1 MVGVSAGSTGHLPR
15 SIPVEFKDGVEA
27 SAGVAKL
34 VATEMNAVA
43 EGKVRLD
50 GRQTADRADLEA
62 AVRLAMRAT
71 PLPII
76 NLGTVIN

>member
-1 MVGVSAGSTGHLPR
+1 MRLSARAIGR

-43 EGKVRLD
+43 EGKF
-50 GRQTADRADLEA
+50 G
-62 AVRLAMRAT
+62 
-71 PLPII
+71 
-76 NLGTVIN
+76 

>member
-1 MVGVSAGSTGHLPR
+1 MRLSPRALGR
-15 SIPVEFKDGVEA
+15 SIPDEFKDA
-27 SAGVAKL
+27 PKRAGVAKL

-50 GRQTADRADLEA
+50 GRQTADRPDLEA

-76 NLGTVIN
+76 DLGTVVN